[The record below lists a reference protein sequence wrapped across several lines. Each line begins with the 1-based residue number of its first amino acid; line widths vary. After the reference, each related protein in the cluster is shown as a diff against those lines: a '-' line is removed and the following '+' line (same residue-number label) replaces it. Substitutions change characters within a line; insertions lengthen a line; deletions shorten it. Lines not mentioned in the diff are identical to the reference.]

1 MKPDK
6 AIEVWAPLFTM
17 ELDASDYERFRRYTR
32 WSVEY
37 EKRARMGKTSP
48 RVSALSTRG
57 TVRGTVE
64 RVLRRAIDREMERNP
79 EFREQYPELQDPAF
93 FKEIVRNFKAEWK
106 AQAKEAAKEREVRNS
121 KVLAQFDARD
131 FDGPDD
137 WVYRK
142 TFKQVVREALVE
154 YLSDTRSGPN
164 RPGPDE
170 LRPGLA
176 AEALSWKAL
185 RPLRHLRT
193 LAEQGDNKALQLLAE
208 IVIPLVKVVN
218 ERAGREPAALEY
230 VPQRFRFWPVLKSE
244 HPGFDEDHRNL
255 LKKLHVGQDFPLVI
269 AEGARWKAQDAV
281 GQWAIHLCHN
291 VYIMQ
296 EGHSVEDPPKAWEK
310 ILLHLR
316 PFSDTSWKD
325 WWEVAKGVLQDEYI
339 DVVDI
344 PELRDTVTS
353 KADLRSRGRM
363 RKRIL
368 QALKDKFKS
377 MAGGNKL

>member
-1 MKPDK
+1 MKPDE
-6 AIEVWAPLFTM
+6 AIEASAPLFSM

-64 RVLRRAIDREMERNP
+64 RVLRLAINREMERDP
-79 EFREQYPELQDPAF
+79 EFRERYPELQDPAF
-93 FKEIVRNFKAEWK
+93 FKEWVRNFRAEWK

-137 WVYRK
+137 WVCRK
-142 TFKQVVREALVE
+142 TFKEVVREALVE
-154 YLSDTRSGPN
+154 YLTDPRSGAKPE
-164 RPGPDE
+164 E
-170 LRPGLA
+170 LRPGLV

-218 ERAGREPAALEY
+218 ERAGRDPAALGC
-230 VPQRFRFWPVLKSE
+230 VPQRFRFWPALKSE
-244 HPGFDEDHRNL
+244 H
-255 LKKLHVGQDFPLVI
+255 LVSTRTT
-269 AEGARWKAQDAV
+269 AS
-281 GQWAIHLCHN
+281 C
-291 VYIMQ
+291 
-296 EGHSVEDPPKAWEK
+296 
-310 ILLHLR
+310 
-316 PFSDTSWKD
+316 
-325 WWEVAKGVLQDEYI
+325 
-339 DVVDI
+339 
-344 PELRDTVTS
+344 
-353 KADLRSRGRM
+353 
-363 RKRIL
+363 
-368 QALKDKFKS
+368 
-377 MAGGNKL
+377 